1 MPLSRIRENVSVSV
15 RRTDLPFADFLP
27 RPLFLIFFL
36 ISVVPGERSIQP
48 RRLLYR
54 VPQTPKSYKKR
65 AQNMRRKEVLL
76 CAWQFEGISQGV
88 PFMDAS
94 HKHPESDARVEVP

>member
-1 MPLSRIRENVSVSV
+1 
-15 RRTDLPFADFLP
+15 
-27 RPLFLIFFL
+27 
-36 ISVVPGERSIQP
+36 
-48 RRLLYR
+48 
-54 VPQTPKSYKKR
+54 
-65 AQNMRRKEVLL
+65 MRRKEVLL